1 MTNENKTYKAGIYKS
16 ANTVTIEE
24 RPMQKVGPTDVLLRN
39 ERGGICGTDINIIKA
54 GNEMGI
60 RFDHE
65 FGHEF
70 VGIVE
75 AVGSEVQGIKEG
87 IRVAVNPITA
97 KRAGR
102 RYSLEAGGFSQYV
115 LIEDAA
121 LNYNL
126 FTLAGN
132 VTPEEGA
139 LVEPMSV
146 GCHGAFSINP
156 KPGEKIVV
164 LGAGPIGLSAAAMLI
179 GEGITD
185 VAVVDMVD
193 WRLEKAKEI
202 GAKVIDTTK
211 VSIADGLSE
220 VFGTT
225 NVYGVDVP
233 NVDGFVDAAG
243 AAPLF
248 QQVMQIVK
256 PNARYAVV
264 AVYKNEVPVS
274 FSQIM
279 SKEIQIVGASG
290 YTNEDILRV
299 IDHINNKKTPINTM
313 VTQVYKLSEIQQA
326 FDTAIAA
333 KESIKVLVDLT
344 EE

>member
-1 MTNENKTYKAGIYKS
+1 MASGQKTYKAGIYKS
-16 ANTVTIEE
+16 GNTVVIEE
-24 RPMQKVGPTDVLLRN
+24 RPIPEVGATDVLLRN
-39 ERGGICGTDINIIKA
+39 ERGGICGTDINIVKA

-60 RFDHE
+60 LFDKE

-70 VGIVE
+70 AGIVE
-75 AVGSEVQGIKEG
+75 AVGAEVKGLTAG
-87 IRVAVNPITA
+87 MRVAVNPITA

-102 RYSLEAGGFSQYV
+102 RYSLMAGGFSEYV

-121 LNYNL
+121 VNHNL
-126 FTLAGN
+126 FPLGEG
-132 VTPEEGA
+132 VTANEGA

-156 KPGEKIVV
+156 KPGEKIVI

-193 WRLEKAKEI
+193 WRLAKAEEL
-202 GAKVIDTTK
+202 GAKAIDTSK
-211 VSIADGLSE
+211 VSLTEGLIA

-225 NVYGVDVP
+225 NAYGEEVP
-233 NVDGFVDAAG
+233 DVDGFVDAAG

-248 QQVMQIVK
+248 QQVMEIAK
-256 PNARYAVV
+256 PNARYAVI

-274 FSQIM
+274 LVQVM
-279 SKEIQIVGASG
+279 SKEIQIHGASG
-290 YTNEDILRV
+290 YSTADILRV
-299 IDHINNKKTPINTM
+299 IDHLNKKKTPIATM
-313 VTQVYKLSEIQQA
+313 ITQVYKLSDIQQA
-326 FDTAIAA
+326 FDTAIEA
-333 KESIKVLVDLT
+333 KDSIKVLVDLT
-344 EE
+344 NE